1 MISQIN
7 NKKVSK
13 LNVPQPMVDQFIS
26 MSKQKCHTIA
36 CPNILI
42 YYRNILNTQFN
53 IELLYNTAG
62 SKNITKKSPKQKTK
76 LDLINEI
83 NQ

>member
-13 LNVPQPMVDQFIS
+13 LNVPQPMVEQFIV
-26 MSKQKCHTIA
+26 MIKTKCHTIA

-42 YYRNILNTQFN
+42 YNRNIINTQFN
-53 IELLYNTAG
+53 IQLLYNTTG
-62 SKNITKKSPKQKTK
+62 SKKLKKIPQTKEK
-76 LDLINEI
+76 LDLINKI

>member
-13 LNVPQPMVDQFIS
+13 LNVPQPMVEQFII
-26 MSKQKCHTIA
+26 MSKKKCHTIA
-36 CPNILI
+36 CLNILT
-42 YYRNILNTQFN
+42 YYRNIINTQFN
-53 IELLYNTAG
+53 IQLLYNTAG
-62 SKNITKKSPKQKTK
+62 RQNISKKSPKQK
-76 LDLINEI
+76 LDVFHKI